1 MQLTPGVAPTRPD
14 GVKEVLDNILNDITA
29 NAIPPMLAE
38 GWKLWLGLT
47 LIVIVWKGVGIM
59 FSGTFDMGDVIRT
72 IFGLAIPATML
83 YYYSTPLPG
92 TTQTFPRIVV
102 AQGGWIQERLVTDAA
117 KAAPAELSA
126 AIQTQSEKI
135 SADWREAQIW
145 DLLFSTGDLIWTL
158 FVGTAITVFTLLF
171 LALLWCI
178 TMAQVIW
185 AQIAIAILIVLGPI
199 LIPWLVFEP
208 MAFLFWGWFK
218 GLIVYSLYGAVAGAI
233 MSVFV
238 GVGVLYLQGL
248 TGATPMPPGLDG
260 GFIWGLAVL
269 LLGLAGI
276 LASFK
281 VGEISALIVS
291 GSGATGSGLM
301 GMAMMA
307 ATAGKAGLAKAASG
321 GAGAKMLKGK

>member
-1 MQLTPGVAPTRPD
+1 MQFTPGVAPSRPD
-14 GVKEVLDNILNDITA
+14 GVKEALDNILNDITT

-38 GWKLWLGLT
+38 GWQLWAGLA
-47 LIVIVWKGVGIM
+47 LVVIVWKGTQM
-59 FSGTFDMGDVIRT
+59 AFSGNFDMGAVIRMV
-72 IFGLAIPATML
+72 FGLAIPATML
-83 YYYSTPLPG
+83 HYYSTPLPG
-92 TTQTFPRIVV
+92 TTRTFPRIVV

-117 KAAPAELSA
+117 KAAPQALSE
-126 AIQTQSEKI
+126 AIRTQSEQIK
-135 SADWREAQIW
+135 ADWQAVNIW
-145 DLLFSTGDLIWTL
+145 QLLNSAGDMIWTL
-158 FVGTAITVFTLLF
+158 FVGTAVTAFTLLF

-185 AQIAIAILIVLGPI
+185 AQIAVAILIVLGPI

-248 TGATPMPPGLDG
+248 TGATPMPPGLAG
-260 GFIWGLAVL
+260 GFMWGLAVL

-307 ATAGKAGLAKAASG
+307 ATAGKAGLAKAAGAG
-321 GAGAKMLKGK
+321 GAKTLKGK

>member
-14 GVKEVLDNILNDITA
+14 GVKEALDNILNDITTT
-29 NAIPPMLAE
+29 AIPPMLAE
-38 GWKLWLGLT
+38 GWKLWLGLA
-47 LIVIVWKGVGIM
+47 LIVVVWKGIQIA
-59 FSGTFDMGDVIRT
+59 FSGTFDMGAVIRM

-92 TTQTFPRIVV
+92 TTHTFPRIVV

-117 KAAPAELSA
+117 KAAPNVLGA
-126 AIQTQSEKI
+126 AIRTQWQQVR
-135 SADWREAQIW
+135 ADWKAVKIW
-145 DLLFSTGDLIWTL
+145 SLLTHTGDLVFTL
-158 FVGTAITVFTLLF
+158 VVGTGITVFTLLF

-218 GLIVYSLYGAVAGAI
+218 GLIVYSLYAAVAGAI

-248 TGATPMPPGLDG
+248 IGATPIPPSLEGQ
-260 GFIWGLAVL
+260 FMWGLAVL
-269 LLGLAGI
+269 LLALAGI
-276 LASFK
+276 LAAFK

-291 GSGATGSGLM
+291 GSGATGSGLI
-301 GMAMMA
+301 GMAMTA
-307 ATAGKAGLAKAASG
+307 ATMGKTLLAKSASG
-321 GAGAKMLKGK
+321 GGGKMLKGK

>member
-1 MQLTPGVAPTRPD
+1 MQLIPAVAPSRPD
-14 GVKEVLDNILNDITA
+14 GVKELLDAILNDITT

-38 GWKLWLGLT
+38 GWDIWLGLT
-47 LIVIVWKGVGIM
+47 LIVFVWKGTQM
-59 FSGTFDMGDVIRT
+59 ALSGTFDMGAVIRT
-72 IFGLAIPATML
+72 IFGVAIPATML

-92 TTQTFPRIVV
+92 TTRTFPRIVV

-117 KAAPAELSA
+117 KEAPDELVK
-126 AIQTQSEKI
+126 AIRRQSKKV
-135 SADWREAQIW
+135 SADWKATKVW
-145 DLLFSTGDLIWTL
+145 DLLLHSGDLIFTL
-158 FVGTAITVFTLLF
+158 FVGTAVTAFTLLF

-238 GVGVLYLQGL
+238 GVGVLYLRGL
-248 TGATPMPPGLDG
+248 TGATPIPPGLDG
-260 GFIWGLAVL
+260 GFVWGLAVL
-269 LLGLAGI
+269 LLAFAGI
-276 LASFK
+276 LAAFK

-321 GAGAKMLKGK
+321 GGGKMLKGK

>member
-14 GVKEVLDNILNDITA
+14 GVKEALDTILNDITV

-38 GWKLWLGLT
+38 GWKIWAGLA
-47 LIVIVWKGVGIM
+47 LIVFVWKGVGIM
-59 FSGTFDMGDVIRT
+59 FSGTFDMGDLIRT
-72 IFGLAIPATML
+72 IFGVAIPATML

-92 TTQTFPRIVV
+92 TTHTFPHAVV

-117 KAAPAELSA
+117 KAAPEALGE
-126 AIQTQSEKI
+126 AIRTQWQQVT
-135 SADWREAQIW
+135 ADWKAVKIW
-145 DLLFSTGDLIWTL
+145 SLITSAGDLIFTL
-158 FVGTAITVFTLLF
+158 FAGTAITAFTLLF

-185 AQIAIAILIVLGPI
+185 AQIAIAILLILGPL

-248 TGATPMPPGLDG
+248 TGATPIPPSLEGQ
-260 GFIWGLAVL
+260 FMWGLAVL
-269 LLGLAGI
+269 LLALAGI
-276 LASFK
+276 LSAFK

-307 ATAGKAGLAKAASG
+307 ATGGKAALAKAASG
-321 GAGAKMLKGK
+321 AGGAKALKGK

>member
-1 MQLTPGVAPTRPD
+1 
-14 GVKEVLDNILNDITA
+14 
-29 NAIPPMLAE
+29 MLAE
-38 GWKLWLGLT
+38 GWKLWLGLM

-59 FSGTFDMGDVIRT
+59 FSGTFDMGDLIRT

-92 TTQTFPRIVV
+92 TTHTFPRAVV
-102 AQGGWIQERLVTDAA
+102 AQGGWIQERLVTNAA
-117 KAAPAELSA
+117 KDAPQALSEAIRKQAEQ
-126 AIQTQSEKI
+126 IK
-135 SADWREAQIW
+135 ADWKAVRIW
-145 DLLFSTGDLIWTL
+145 DLLLNTGDMLL
-158 FVGTAITVFTLLF
+158 FLVSGTIVVSLTLLF

-218 GLIVYSLYGAVAGAI
+218 GLIVYSLYAAVAAAI

-238 GVGVLYLQGL
+238 GVGVLYIRGM
-248 TGATPMPPGLDG
+248 TGGTPIPATFEGELLW
-260 GFIWGLAVL
+260 FFTVTLLA
-269 LLGLAGI
+269 LAGI
-276 LASFK
+276 LSAFK

-291 GSGATGSGLM
+291 GAGATGSGLM

-321 GAGAKMLKGK
+321 AAGGKMLKGK

>member
-1 MQLTPGVAPTRPD
+1 MQLTPGAAPTRPD
-14 GVKEVLDNILNDITA
+14 GVKEALDTILHDITA

-59 FSGTFDMGDVIRT
+59 FSHTFDMGDVIRT

-92 TTQTFPRIVV
+92 TTHTFPRAVV

-117 KAAPAELSA
+117 KAAPKALSD
-126 AIQTQSEKI
+126 AIRHQSEQIK
-135 SADWREAQIW
+135 ADWQAEKIW
-145 DLLFSTGDLIWTL
+145 NLLFSTADLIWTL
-158 FVGTAITVFTLLF
+158 FVGTVITGLTLLF

-185 AQIAIAILIVLGPI
+185 AQIAIAILLVLGPI

-218 GLIVYSLYGAVAGAI
+218 GLIVYSLYAAVAGAI

-238 GVGVLYLQGL
+238 GVGVLYLEGL
-248 TGATPMPPGLDG
+248 TGRTPIPTSLEGQFM
-260 GFIWGLAVL
+260 WGTAVL
-269 LLGLAGI
+269 LLSLAGI
-276 LASFK
+276 LSAFK

-307 ATAGKAGLAKAASG
+307 ATGGKAVLAKAASSG
-321 GAGAKMLKGK
+321 GAKALKGK

>member
-14 GVKEVLDNILNDITA
+14 GVKEALDTILNDITV

-38 GWKLWLGLT
+38 GWKIWAGLA
-47 LIVIVWKGVGIM
+47 LIVFVWKGVGIM
-59 FSGTFDMGDVIRT
+59 FSGSFDMGDLIRT
-72 IFGLAIPATML
+72 IFGVAIPATML
-83 YYYSTPLPG
+83 FYYSTPLPG
-92 TTQTFPRIVV
+92 TTRTFPRIVV
-102 AQGGWIQERLVTDAA
+102 AQGGWIQELLVTDAA
-117 KAAPAELSA
+117 TAAPEALAES
-126 AIQTQSEKI
+126 IRKQ
-135 SADWREAQIW
+135 WRQVKAEWTKVHIW
-145 DLLFSTGDLIWTL
+145 DLLFAAGDLIFTL
-158 FVGTAITVFTLLF
+158 FVGTAITAFTLLF

-185 AQIAIAILIVLGPI
+185 AQIAIAILVILGPI
-199 LIPWLVFEP
+199 LIPWLAFEP

-248 TGATPMPPGLDG
+248 TGATPIPPSLEGQ
-260 GFIWGLAVL
+260 FMWGVAVL
-269 LLGLAGI
+269 LLALAGI
-276 LASFK
+276 LSAFK

-307 ATAGKAGLAKAASG
+307 ATGGKAALAKAASG
-321 GAGAKMLKGK
+321 AGGAKALKGK

>member
-1 MQLTPGVAPTRPD
+1 MQFTPGVAPTRPD
-14 GVKEVLDNILNDITA
+14 GVKEVIDAILNDITA
-29 NAIPPMLAE
+29 SAIPPMLAE

-47 LIVIVWKGVGIM
+47 LIVFVWKGTQM
-59 FSGTFDMGDVIRT
+59 AFSGTFDMGAVIRM
-72 IFGLAIPATML
+72 IFGVAIPATML

-92 TTQTFPRIVV
+92 TTRTFPRIVA
-102 AQGGWIQERLVTDAA
+102 AQGGWIQERLVSDAA
-117 KAAPAELSA
+117 KAAPEELSR
-126 AIQTQSEKI
+126 AITTQWEQVT
-135 SADWREAQIW
+135 ADWKAIKIW
-145 DLLFSTGDLIWTL
+145 SLITRTGDLIFTL
-158 FVGTAITVFTLLF
+158 FVGTAITAFTLLF

-185 AQIAIAILIVLGPI
+185 AQIAIAILIALGPI

-238 GVGVLYLQGL
+238 GVGVLYLRGL
-248 TGATPMPPGLDG
+248 TGATAIPPSLEGQ
-260 GFIWGLAVL
+260 FMWGVAVL

-307 ATAGKAGLAKAASG
+307 ATMGKTLLAKSASG
-321 GAGAKMLKGK
+321 AAGAKGLKGK

>member
-1 MQLTPGVAPTRPD
+1 MQFTPGVAPTRPD
-14 GVKEVLDNILNDITA
+14 GVKEALDSILNDITA
-29 NAIPPMLAE
+29 DGIPPMLAE

-47 LIVIVWKGVGIM
+47 LIVFVWKGTQM
-59 FSGTFDMGDVIRT
+59 AFSGTFDMGVVIRM
-72 IFGLAIPATML
+72 IFGVAIPATML

-92 TTQTFPRIVV
+92 TTRTFPGIVV
-102 AQGGWIQERLVTDAA
+102 AQGGWIQERLATDAT
-117 KAAPAELSA
+117 KAAPQALSEAIRHQSTQIKANWQAEN
-126 AIQTQSEKI
+126 
-135 SADWREAQIW
+135 IW
-145 DLLFSTGDLIWTL
+145 DLLFSTVDLIWTL
-158 FVGTAITVFTLLF
+158 FVGTAITAFTLLF

-248 TGATPMPPGLDG
+248 TGATPIPPSLEGQ
-260 GFIWGLAVL
+260 FMWGLAVL
-269 LLGLAGI
+269 LLSLAGI

-307 ATAGKAGLAKAASG
+307 ATGGKAVLAKAASG
-321 GAGAKMLKGK
+321 GGGGKMLKGK